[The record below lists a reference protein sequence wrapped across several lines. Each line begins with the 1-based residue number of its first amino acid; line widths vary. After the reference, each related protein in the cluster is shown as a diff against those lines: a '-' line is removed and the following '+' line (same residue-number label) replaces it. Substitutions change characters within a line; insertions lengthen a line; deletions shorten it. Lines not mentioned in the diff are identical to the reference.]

1 MTPNPLTLS
10 RRTVLAGAAVSLAL
24 PRFARAQQTGAAM
37 RLRCRFAD
45 QDFTYRLL
53 DNATS
58 RDLVS
63 LLPLDLTIED
73 FSTNEKIAHLPRRL
87 DEGGHVPI
95 DDEAPGDLCYFLGWG
110 SLAFFHDSYVY
121 RNDLIRLGRIEGAM
135 NPLLVRGKFPLR
147 LELLS

>member
-1 MTPNPLTLS
+1 
-10 RRTVLAGAAVSLAL
+10 
-24 PRFARAQQTGAAM
+24 M

-63 LLPLDLTIED
+63 LMPLDLAIED

-87 DEGGHVPI
+87 RSTRRRGGLDACHRMV
-95 DDEAPGDLCYFLGWG
+95 
-110 SLAFFHDSYVY
+110 
-121 RNDLIRLGRIEGAM
+121 
-135 NPLLVRGKFPLR
+135 FPHR
-147 LELLS
+147 